1 MRGIKKVINDIMF
14 VTGAALVILT
24 VFSLL
29 LDVEIGFVPTV
40 FQIFAANIV
49 IILGLFLR
57 GKFEIR
63 IIILEYL
70 VDISWIIAVLIVCG
84 LIFNWYSA
92 IPLWILVVMAVVI
105 YILGMIFTVSKI
117 KRDAEELNKLLRART
132 EPLGDEGS
140 PLQKHREKQADNA
153 S

>member
-29 LDVEIGFVPTV
+29 LDVEISFVPTV

-84 LIFNWYSA
+84 LIFDWYSA
-92 IPLWILVVMAVVI
+92 IPLWLLVVMAVVI
-105 YILGMIFTVSKI
+105 YILSMIFSVSKI
-117 KRDAEELNKLLRART
+117 RKDAEELNKLLY
-132 EPLGDEGS
+132 
-140 PLQKHREKQADNA
+140 KHREKQADNA